1 MRFKYILIISMILLI
16 GMSTCVASSQVTL
29 SIGGKSFTIDDLSD
43 KEIENI
49 QGNGTSTITINSEDG
64 KPLYMITKAT
74 EETTILNEL
83 LPEDN
88 ITTIEDNGITYQN
101 IVFSD
106 GTPSMTVFTTE
117 DGSIYEIVYYNG
129 NDFLLD
135 YKSIGSQLNQ

>member
-1 MRFKYILIISMILLI
+1 
-16 GMSTCVASSQVTL
+16 MSTCVASSQVTL